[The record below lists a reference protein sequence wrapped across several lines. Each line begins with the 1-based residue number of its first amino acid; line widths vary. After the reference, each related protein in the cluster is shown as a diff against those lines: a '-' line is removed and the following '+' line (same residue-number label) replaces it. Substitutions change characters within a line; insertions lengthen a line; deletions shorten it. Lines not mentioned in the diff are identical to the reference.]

1 VCVDRPLLALDR
13 PFTYR
18 LDPGLGAGVGSLVQV
33 PFHGKAVR
41 GYLLGA
47 TDDVPARVLPVRKV
61 VSPVRFFDD
70 DMLALA
76 RWMSERYVAPLAAV
90 LERLHPPRVASEEDR
105 VSRGPPP
112 PGRAAGVRAEP
123 PALLH
128 GYRGGPELL
137 RAISEGEGAFLLR
150 PAPEH
155 EVELAVEAV
164 TACVAAGRTALVL
177 VPEAEPIPATAA
189 ALLGALGDRAALF
202 LGGDRRE
209 RYRTWLEIKDG
220 RQACV
225 VGTRPAV
232 FAPLRDLGLIWVSR
246 ESHAGHREDRSPSA
260 HVRDV
265 ALARARLA
273 GAVVVLS
280 ALCPSSEAV
289 VAGATEVSPASR
301 AWPPVEVVRP
311 GPEGRAPRLV
321 SALREARRAFLFSPL
336 PGYGVA
342 RVCRACGEPAACA
355 ACGGVLRQEGGRV
368 ACAVCGRDGRCGAC
382 GAGDFGIARRGAER
396 VEEWAGRLTD
406 VPVRRVGPEGPAG
419 AVPDGG
425 GVAVGGMEAVNDAGP
440 LGLDL
445 VGILDADLAARR
457 PGLAARERALA
468 VWMEAAG
475 WARPGGRVVVQ
486 ATAPNDP
493 MVQALV
499 QGNPGRFHR
508 AELPRRRQA
517 GFPAGFPVF
526 RVTGTA
532 ELPGE
537 LERLAPVALLVSGA
551 EEEWVCLLTIRP
563 EAVAAFGRRA
573 RELAERGVV
582 ARVDAEPHL

>member
-1 VCVDRPLLALDR
+1 MCVDRPLLALDR

-18 LDPGLGAGVGSLVQV
+18 LDPGLGAGVGSLVQI

-41 GYLLGA
+41 GYVLGA
-47 TDDVPARVLPVRKV
+47 TDDVPARVLAVRKL
-61 VSPVRFFDD
+61 VSPVRFFDE

-76 RWMSERYVAPLAAV
+76 RWVSERYVAPLAAV

-105 VSRGPPP
+105 TGRDRFPAGDRSRAVGPAP
-112 PGRAAGVRAEP
+112 EH
-123 PALLH
+123 LH

-137 RAISEGEGAFLLR
+137 RAVSDGEGAFLLR

-155 EVELAVEAV
+155 EVDLAVEAV
-164 TACVAAGRTALVL
+164 TACVATGRTALVL
-177 VPEAEPIPATAA
+177 VPEAEPVPATAA
-189 ALLGALGDRAALF
+189 ALLDALGDRTALF

-220 RQACV
+220 RYTCV
-225 VGTRPAV
+225 IGTRPAV
-232 FAPLRDLGLIWVSR
+232 FAPLRGLGLIWVSR
-246 ESHAGHREDRSPSA
+246 ESHAAHREERSPSV

-265 ALARARLA
+265 ALARARLG
-273 GAVVVLS
+273 GAVAVLS

-289 VAGATEVSPASR
+289 VSGVREVSTASR

-321 SALREARRAFLFSPL
+321 SALRDARRAFLFSPL

-368 ACAVCGRDGRCGAC
+368 ACTVCGRDGRCRSC
-382 GAGDFGIARRGAER
+382 GAGDFGVARRGAER
-396 VEEWAGRLTD
+396 VEEWAGRLSD

-419 AVPDGG
+419 AVPEDG

-486 ATAPNDP
+486 ATTPNDP

-499 QGNPGRFHR
+499 QGNPERFHR
-508 AELPRRRQA
+508 TELPRREQA

-526 RVTGTA
+526 RVTGSA
-532 ELPGE
+532 DLPAA
-537 LERLAPVALLVSGA
+537 LERLSPVAMLVSGA
-551 EEEWVCLLTIRP
+551 EDERVCLLTVRP
-563 EAVAAFGRRA
+563 EAVATFGRRA
-573 RELAERGVV
+573 RQLAERGVV